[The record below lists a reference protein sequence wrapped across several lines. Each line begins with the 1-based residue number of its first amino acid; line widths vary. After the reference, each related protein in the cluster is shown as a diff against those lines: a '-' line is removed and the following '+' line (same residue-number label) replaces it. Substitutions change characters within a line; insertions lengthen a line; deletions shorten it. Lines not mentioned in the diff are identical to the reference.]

1 MKTGNTKYDTII
13 NMLRSSTPELTSAEN
28 IEREVLN
35 RIQSGKKSGKT
46 ISDIM
51 DFLFSWI
58 YIGWVRRSLV
68 TASLALLGLFLWQQ
82 NSILREIG
90 SLQQQIT
97 QNNRETSY
105 DPSGIL
111 NKKLTIYRM
120 SGIKPGAEIDQSSAI
135 PDSMI
140 EMQSRYR
147 DLVKII
153 EEDPD
158 LKKMVESRLR
168 KNLRGKFNL

>member
-1 MKTGNTKYDTII
+1 MKTGKSKYDRVI
-13 NMLRSSTPELTSAEN
+13 NILRSSEPVLTSAEN
-28 IEREVLN
+28 IEREVLK
-35 RIQSGKKSGKT
+35 RIESGQKHGTT
-46 ISDIM
+46 ISDIT
-51 DFLFSWI
+51 DFLFGWI
-58 YIGWVRRSLV
+58 YIGWVRKSLV

-82 NSILREIG
+82 NSMLREI
-90 SLQQQIT
+90 SSFQQQII

-111 NKKLTIYRM
+111 KKKLTIQRM
-120 SGIKPGAEIDQSSAI
+120 SGFKPGTGIDQNTGI
-135 PDSMI
+135 PDSII

-147 DLVKII
+147 DLMKII